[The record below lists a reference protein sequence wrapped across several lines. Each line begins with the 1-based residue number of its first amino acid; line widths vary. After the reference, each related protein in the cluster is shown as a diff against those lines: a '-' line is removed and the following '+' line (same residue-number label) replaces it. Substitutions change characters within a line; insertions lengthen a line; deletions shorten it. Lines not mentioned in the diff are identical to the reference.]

1 MMEPT
6 FQNEYESIKELRSLF
21 SQNDSPRKGVQKKNS
36 FNASINYNE
45 ELFNILKYKGFEFD
59 TVKKQL
65 KRLSKKGNFSS
76 LKQLNFEAI
85 VIASNR
91 TDDDYNQSIRTRR
104 NEKTVVFTAKRH
116 STPDSQSNE
125 KQEEAYNLKKTNRTG
140 YTVNT
145 LLTKSF
151 SFQTNSV
158 NSGTFTDNNT
168 NQDIIKNNGNYLNKS
183 TIQLDDSDY

>member
-1 MMEPT
+1 MEPT